1 MTAPLATSVVHRAP
15 TPVLFLRTE
24 DEVEMFAPLW
34 ATLEAL
40 VGLRGRRFFGAF
52 YVDAHEYRV
61 CVQAQDR
68 DDAKALGLEVGVL
81 PGGSFLRARLKGEAP
96 AIYERIAPTFQALG
110 SLATVDPTRPG
121 IEFYRAHGEIDCLL
135 PIVTSGD
142 VRLD

>member
-81 PGGSFLRARLKGEAP
+81 PGGIFLRARLKGEAP
-96 AIYERIAPTFQALG
+96 AIYERIAATFQALG
-110 SLATVDPTRPG
+110 SLAAVDPSRHG

-135 PIVTSGD
+135 PIVGAD
-142 VRLD
+142 EVRLD